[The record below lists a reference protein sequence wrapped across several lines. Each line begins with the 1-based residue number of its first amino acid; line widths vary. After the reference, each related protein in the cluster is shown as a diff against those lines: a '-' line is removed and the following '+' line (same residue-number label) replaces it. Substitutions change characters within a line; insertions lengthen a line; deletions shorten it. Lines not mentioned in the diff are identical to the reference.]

1 MGERLYDLA
10 IIGGGPAGLSAA
22 IYAGRYGLDV
32 VVFERESI
40 GGQAILANDIENY
53 PGVLAAN
60 GFDLTDSMREQAV
73 TFGAQVEMLEVGSI
87 EQGPRDLFVVDVAE
101 SSYMASSILFATG
114 SRPKHANFDGESKFV
129 GKGISY
135 CATCDGMFFRNKP
148 VYIIGGGNTA
158 VEDAIFLSRLA
169 AHVTVVV
176 RGQKLRA
183 DKLLVGR
190 LSECQNVRVLF
201 ESRIVAVSGDQGLRE
216 LTLESISDGSRHTI
230 KHDITFG
237 LFVCVGR
244 VPNSQLAMGLCKLD
258 SNGYIETNSELGT
271 SIPGIFAAG
280 DVRTTSL
287 RQVVTAVGDGA
298 VAAQSAL
305 RYLNAR

>member
-22 IYAGRYGLDV
+22 LYAGRYGLDV

-53 PGVLAAN
+53 PGVITAN

-73 TFGAQVEMLEVGSI
+73 TFGAQVKMLEVSSI
-87 EQGPRDLFVVDVAE
+87 EQGPRDLFVVNVAE
-101 SSYMASSILFATG
+101 SNYMASSILFATG

-183 DKLLVGR
+183 DKLLVGC
-190 LSECQNVRVLF
+190 LAECQNVRVLF

-216 LTLESISDGSRHTI
+216 LTLESISYGSRRTI
-230 KHDITFG
+230 RHDTTFG

-244 VPNSQLAMGLCKLD
+244 VPNSQLAMSLCKLD
-258 SNGYIETNSELGT
+258 SNAYIETDSELST
-271 SIPGIFAAG
+271 STPGIFAAG